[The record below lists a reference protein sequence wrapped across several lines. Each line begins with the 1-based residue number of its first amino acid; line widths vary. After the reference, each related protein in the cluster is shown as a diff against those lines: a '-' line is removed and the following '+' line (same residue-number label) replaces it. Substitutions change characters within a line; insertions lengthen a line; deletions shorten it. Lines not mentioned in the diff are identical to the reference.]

1 MEKPAAKNNT
11 ACALYQSRACAILN
25 AETCE
30 SCPRSAEGSG
40 QDQTKLL
47 KENVTLF
54 ETLLPDGGVSY
65 LFESE
70 TCTVCRTEP
79 KGKADRF
86 AILDFGHHEPEAIQ
100 ARRLFQRSGV
110 GFMMP
115 LQFACCKKCG
125 RRFILSAYLPL
136 LVPAAL
142 TAVLIPMFVS
152 PHLMQLVKSAAGW
165 LPFALVL
172 LTTGGGYLLGKV
184 LQQRLSRHFDL
195 SMYFD
200 LLSHPASKALMEKGW
215 FPLSRRDAC
224 APILSRRRIEYGLG
238 NAPSCVYAEKEA
250 DKIPVNREEIPENK
264 GKAD

>member
-1 MEKPAAKNNT
+1 MEKSAVKTNT

-30 SCPRSAEGSG
+30 NCPHSAERTG
-40 QDQTKLL
+40 QDQTDLL

-54 ETLLPDGGVSY
+54 ESLLPDGGVSY

-70 TCTVCRTEP
+70 TCMVCRTEP
-79 KGKADRF
+79 KEKADRF

-100 ARRLFQRSGV
+100 SRRLFQRSGV

-125 RRFILSAYLPL
+125 RRFFLSAYLPL

-142 TAVLIPMFVS
+142 TAILIPMFVS
-152 PHLMQLVKSAAGW
+152 PHLMQIVKSAAVW

-184 LQQRLSRHFDL
+184 LQQRLNRRFDQ

-215 FPLSRRDAC
+215 FPLSGRNTS

-238 NAPSCVYAEKEA
+238 NAPSCAYAGKEM
-250 DKIPVNREEIPENK
+250 DKIPVNREKIPENRE
-264 GKAD
+264 KAD